1 VLGCLAVTNPT
12 DCFAQ
17 SRRYTTRALGRAFG
31 ITSPPERPA
40 RHREARGGGDAIDAS
55 PIEGRAL
62 SLDRGAA
69 NRRFFRAPTWSCHRS
84 FGLSQRTLGAD
95 ATASPAS
102 ISRYRA
108 HRYAEQ
114 PRGASDGQAQPL
126 PILAHHLAEGRNHPW
141 EAIRGASS
149 AVSGLANGSD
159 DRSGE
164 QEERPFEPSPN

>member
-1 VLGCLAVTNPT
+1 MLGCLAVTNPT

-126 PILAHHLAEGRNHPW
+126 PILASFGGRPKPSLGGDPGSEFCCVRSFKW
-141 EAIRGASS
+141 VGRPIRRARREAVRT
-149 AVSGLANGSD
+149 
-159 DRSGE
+159 
-164 QEERPFEPSPN
+164 